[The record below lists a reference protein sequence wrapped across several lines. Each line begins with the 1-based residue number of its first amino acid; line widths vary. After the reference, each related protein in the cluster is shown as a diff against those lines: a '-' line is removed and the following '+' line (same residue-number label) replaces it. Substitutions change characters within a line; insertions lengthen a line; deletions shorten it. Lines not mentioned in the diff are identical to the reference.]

1 MKTSKSSTQ
10 GLWVI
15 AWMPEM
21 AAGNG
26 HGIASTLSHPHHPSS
41 PERYPFDIQSW
52 DLSKLWMIFK
62 KKHGNHLLSLDVT
75 KLSEQPLKI
84 FEVKKCAHLCHFTL
98 GILKHHGRMNKIH
111 QQHSSTTNSL
121 PKTAVK
127 PQAKRKVFQAIR
139 PEKWAIPKKIFSHNH
154 PFCRCELLVSGRVFD
169 PFSDLSLKFQGVSD
183 PENEHVFQPNKV
195 GLTVQHKICD
205 SEILEI
211 LLSLKQNSKIS
222 TKSLNHPGPR
232 VPTSPPL
239 HLDVT
244 GRKWMD
250 QW

>member
-121 PKTAVK
+121 PKNCSETASQK
-127 PQAKRKVFQAIR
+127 KSIPSNSPRKMGH
-139 PEKWAIPKKIFSHNH
+139 PKKNIFS
-154 PFCRCELLVSGRVFD
+154 
-169 PFSDLSLKFQGVSD
+169 
-183 PENEHVFQPNKV
+183 
-195 GLTVQHKICD
+195 
-205 SEILEI
+205 
-211 LLSLKQNSKIS
+211 
-222 TKSLNHPGPR
+222 
-232 VPTSPPL
+232 
-239 HLDVT
+239 
-244 GRKWMD
+244 
-250 QW
+250 